1 MLLVDGN
8 DSGMSNTTPLHRA
21 FVKAARWQIV
31 VTVLIAA
38 AAFVLAN
45 VHVSLSIL
53 GGGAAVVLGGLAGM
67 ALAQR
72 RQPASAGSALLTL
85 LKAEAIKILVIALV
99 LLAIFKFYEQLVP
112 LALIG
117 GLACAALIS
126 GAALRT
132 LDQE

>member
-8 DSGMSNTTPLHRA
+8 NSGMSNTAPLHQA
-21 FVKAARWQIV
+21 FMKAARWQII
-31 VTVLIAA
+31 VTVLLAA
-38 AAFVLAN
+38 VTLVLAH

-53 GGGAAVVLGGLAGM
+53 GGGLAVVLGGFAGM
-67 ALAQR
+67 TLAR
-72 RQPASAGSALLTL
+72 TQPVSAGSALMTL
-85 LKAEAIKILVIALV
+85 LKAEAIKIVVIALV

>member
-1 MLLVDGN
+1 MLLVDSN

-21 FVKAARWQIV
+21 FIKAARWQIV
-31 VTVLIAA
+31 VTVLFAA
-38 AAFVLAN
+38 VAWILVN
-45 VHVSLSIL
+45 VHVALSIL
-53 GGGAAVVLGGLAGM
+53 AGGGAVVLGGCAGM
-67 ALAQR
+67 ALAR
-72 RQPASAGSALLTL
+72 KQPASAGSALLTL
-85 LKAEAIKILVIALV
+85 LKAEAIKIAVIALL

>member
-1 MLLVDGN
+1 
-8 DSGMSNTTPLHRA
+8 MSNTTPLQQT
-21 FVKAARWQIV
+21 FLKAARWQIV
-31 VTVLIAA
+31 VTVLIAVA
-38 AAFVLAN
+38 AWVLAN
-45 VHVSLSIL
+45 VHVALSIL
-53 GGGAAVVLGGLAGM
+53 AGGLAVVLGGFAGM
-67 ALAQR
+67 ALAR
-72 RQPASAGSALLTL
+72 RQSASAGSALLTL
-85 LKAEAIKILVIALV
+85 LKAEAIKIVVIALV

>member
-1 MLLVDGN
+1 MLLVDGTN
-8 DSGMSNTTPLHRA
+8 SGMSNTAPLHKA

-31 VTVLIAA
+31 VTLLISAITLVLWNMHVALS
-38 AAFVLAN
+38 VLA
-45 VHVSLSIL
+45 
-53 GGGAAVVLGGLAGM
+53 GGLAVVLGGFTGM
-67 ALAQR
+67 ALAR
-72 RQPASAGSALLTL
+72 KQPASAGSALLAL
-85 LKAEAIKILVIALV
+85 LKAEAIKIAVIALV
-99 LLAIFKFYEQLVP
+99 LLAIFKLYEQLVP

>member
-1 MLLVDGN
+1 MLLVDSS
-8 DSGMSNTTPLHRA
+8 DSGMSDTITLHRA

-31 VTVLIAA
+31 VTLLFAA
-38 AAFVLAN
+38 VAFVLAN
-45 VHVSLSIL
+45 VHVALSIL
-53 GGGAAVVLGGLAGM
+53 GGGLAVVLGGFAGM
-67 ALAQR
+67 ALAR
-72 RQPASAGSALLTL
+72 KQPATAGSALFLL
-85 LKAEAIKILVIALV
+85 LKAEAVKIVVIALV
-99 LLAIFKFYEQLVP
+99 LLAVFKFYEQLVP